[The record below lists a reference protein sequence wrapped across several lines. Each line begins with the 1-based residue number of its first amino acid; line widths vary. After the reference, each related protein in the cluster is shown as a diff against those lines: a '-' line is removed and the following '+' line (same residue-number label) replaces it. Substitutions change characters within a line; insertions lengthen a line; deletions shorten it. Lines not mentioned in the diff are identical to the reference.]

1 YRHSGISAAC
11 IAGKAIGLRL
21 AATVPH
27 DLYLAA
33 EVWARLSGAGDDIG
47 EAYEQYKQKYNL
59 HFNSSEDAFR
69 KGIFAE
75 SFARIAEVNGRNDG
89 SSYELGITEFA
100 AMTDDEFNNLLVCN
114 DHISPPVARIIYPHS
129 KEGQRVFDKLRV
141 VSPPKS
147 VDWRSAGAVAPV
159 RKQNGCGCC
168 YAMATT
174 EATEG
179 ILQIKTKK
187 LIPLSVQQIVDCSSS
202 SPFGNDGCKGGFQ
215 VNSYYYIE
223 ERGIVSE
230 SSYPYVAAAGAC
242 KTSITRDVHKQCL
255 GPGDLLGWWPVKEGD
270 GEELL
275 EGVAKQPVSAII
287 NANPADFKLY
297 KSGIYESEFCD
308 SSAISH
314 SVLITGYGT
323 DEKGLNYWEIKNSW
337 GTEWGMAGYGRLVR
351 GEGGEGECGILKQAY
366 YPLLADELE
375 PGEQCV

>member
-1 YRHSGISAAC
+1 MHSLVVLISC
-11 IAGKAIGLRL
+11 VL
-21 AATVPH
+21 
-27 DLYLAA
+27 
-33 EVWARLSGAGDDIG
+33 LSAGDDID
-47 EAYEQYKQKYNL
+47 EAYEQYKQKYHL

-69 KGIFAE
+69 RGIFAE
-75 SFARIAEVNGRNDG
+75 SYARIVEVNGRNG
-89 SSYELGITEFA
+89 LSYKLGITEFA
-100 AMTDDEFNNLLVCN
+100 AMTDEEFSNLLVCK
-114 DHISPPVARIIYPHS
+114 DSISPPVARIIDPLS
-129 KEGQRVFDKLRV
+129 EEGIRHKNKLRV
-141 VSPPKS
+141 LAPPKT

-159 RKQNGCGCC
+159 RKQNGCGSC
-168 YAMATT
+168 YAMAAT

-242 KTSITRDVHKQCL
+242 KTSITRDVHKQCVR
-255 GPGDLLGWWPVKEGD
+255 PGDLLGWWPIKEGD
-270 GEELL
+270 IEEMM

-287 NANPADFKLY
+287 DANPADFKLY
-297 KSGIYESEFCD
+297 RSGIYESEYCD
-308 SSAISH
+308 SATISH
-314 SVLITGYGT
+314 SILITGYGT
-323 DEKGLNYWEIKNSW
+323 DEKPLNYWEFKNSW
-337 GTEWGMAGYGRLVR
+337 GTGWGMGGYGRMIR

-366 YPLLADELE
+366 YPLLVDELE

>member
-1 YRHSGISAAC
+1 MTAEHKLQHKMHSLVVLISC
-11 IAGKAIGLRL
+11 VL
-21 AATVPH
+21 
-27 DLYLAA
+27 
-33 EVWARLSGAGDDIG
+33 LSAGDDIG

-75 SFARIAEVNGRNDG
+75 SFARVVEVDERNDG

-100 AMTDDEFNNLLVCN
+100 AMTDEEFNNLLVCN

-129 KEGQRVFDKLRV
+129 KEGQRVFDKLRF
-141 VSPPKS
+141 SAPPKS

-187 LIPLSVQQIVDCSSS
+187 LVPLSVQQIVDCSSS

-242 KTSITRDVHKQCL
+242 KKSITRDVHKQCL
-255 GPGDLLGWWPVKEGD
+255 GPDDLIGWWTIKEGD
-270 GEELL
+270 IEEMLKS
-275 EGVAKQPVSAII
+275 VAKQPVSAII
-287 NANPADFKLY
+287 DAYPADFKLY
-297 KSGIYESEFCD
+297 KGGIYKSGACV
-308 SSAISH
+308 SSKASH
-314 SVLITGYGT
+314 SVLITGYGE
-323 DEKGLNYWEIKNSW
+323 DEHGTKYWEFKNSW
-337 GTEWGMAGYGRLVR
+337 GTEWGMAGYGRLIR
-351 GEGGEGECGILKQAY
+351 GKGGDGECGILRQAY
-366 YPLLADELE
+366 YPLLADEVH
-375 PGEQCV
+375 PGEQCL